1 MTQFSDNNKRLQQRD
16 EILQEQI
23 FLRERARQ
31 ANERRQLLNVPIN

>member
-1 MTQFSDNNKRLQQRD
+1 MTQLSENDLRLQQRD

-31 ANERRQLLNVPIN
+31 ANDRKSMCMR